1 MMKSYKE
8 VEGRFKRLTDLNGAL
23 AVLHWDSA
31 AMMPAG
37 GATARADQI
46 TALSM
51 VCHEMMVD
59 PSLAEL
65 MSEAEAEADKS
76 PDDFDNWRLAN
87 LTEMRRT
94 WRHAN
99 AVPSD
104 LVEALSQATSA
115 CEMVWRDARPDNDFA
130 RLQPLLSDLVSL
142 VQEVAAA
149 KSDALGVAPYDA
161 LLDEFDPG
169 TRSADIDPLFDDL
182 DIFLPEFLQK
192 VTDVQANGQQPEA
205 FAGSFAIADQRAL
218 AERLMHQLG
227 FDFDF
232 GRLDISHH
240 PFTGGV
246 PDDVRITTRYYED
259 DFTQSLMGVLHETGH
274 ALYERGLPA
283 QWRHQPVGLARG
295 MTMHESQSLI
305 IEMLACRS
313 EEFVRYL
320 TPLVRETF
328 SGSGPAWETE
338 NLVRLYRRVTP
349 GLIRVDADEVTYPAH
364 GILRYRLEKNLIS
377 GNLAVADLP
386 GAWNEAMQK
395 SLGLTPPDDRD
406 GVLQDIHWPSGAFG
420 YFPTYTLGAIA
431 AAQLFDAA
439 QSDNDA
445 VLTGLEQGDFEP
457 LLSWLRAHVHGQG
470 SLMSTQDLMIQ
481 ATKQP
486 LDIDI
491 YKAHLT
497 RRYLGHQD

>member
-1 MMKSYKE
+1 MMKSYNLI
-8 VEGRFKRLTDLNGAL
+8 EGRFKRLTDLNGAL

-46 TALSM
+46 TALSL

-59 PSLAEL
+59 PSLNDLLSKAEL
-65 MSEAEAEADKS
+65 ESDKS
-76 PDDFDNWRLAN
+76 PDDFDNWHLAN
-87 LTEMRRT
+87 LAEMRRM
-94 WRHAN
+94 WQHAN
-99 AVPSD
+99 AVPAD

-130 RLQPLLSDLVSL
+130 RLEPLLTHLVSL
-142 VQEVAAA
+142 VKEVAAV
-149 KSDALGVAPYDA
+149 KSEALGISPYDA

-169 TRSADIDPLFDDL
+169 TRSADIDPLFDGL
-182 DIFLPEFLQK
+182 DEFLPEFLQQ
-192 VTDVQANGQQPEA
+192 VNEQQSSGHQPEPLNGK
-205 FAGSFAIADQRAL
+205 FAVADQRAL
-218 AERLMHQLG
+218 AERLMNQLG

-232 GRLDISHH
+232 GRLDVSHH

-274 ALYERGLPA
+274 ALYERGLPS
-283 QWRHQPVGLARG
+283 QWRHQPVGAARG

-320 TPLVRETF
+320 TPLVKETF
-328 SGSGPAWETE
+328 GGSGPAWEAE
-338 NLVRLYRRVTP
+338 NLVRHYRRVQP

-364 GILRYRLEKNLIS
+364 VILRYRLEKNLIS
-377 GNLAVADLP
+377 GDLTVADLP

-420 YFPTYTLGAIA
+420 YFPTYTLGAMA

-439 QSDNDA
+439 QKDNDA
-445 VLTGLEQGDFEP
+445 VVIGLEHGDFGP
-457 LLSWLRAHVHGQG
+457 LLSWLRTHVHALG
-470 SLMSTQDLMIQ
+470 SLMSTKDLMIR
-481 ATKQP
+481 ATKKP
-486 LDIDI
+486 LDVEV

-497 RRYLGHQD
+497 KRYLGS

>member
-1 MMKSYKE
+1 MMKSYNE
-8 VEGRFKRLTDLNGAL
+8 LEGRFKRLTDLNGAL

-31 AMMPAG
+31 AIMPAG

-46 TALSM
+46 TALSL
-51 VCHEMMVD
+51 VCHDIMVD
-59 PSLAEL
+59 PSLADLLSKAET
-65 MSEAEAEADKS
+65 EAESSPAE
-76 PDDFDNWRLAN
+76 FDAWRLAN
-87 LTEMRRT
+87 LTEMRRL

-99 AVPSD
+99 AVPAD
-104 LVEALSQATSA
+104 LVEALSQTTSA
-115 CEMVWRDARPDNDFA
+115 CEMAWRDARPNNDFA
-130 RLQPLLSDLVSL
+130 ALAPLLADLVSL
-142 VQEVAAA
+142 VQQVATA
-149 KSDALGVAPYDA
+149 KSEALGVSPYDA

-182 DIFLPEFLQK
+182 DVFLPEFLQK
-192 VTDVQANGQQPEA
+192 VQEAQAKGSGPEPLSGP
-205 FAGSFAIADQRAL
+205 FALDDQRAL
-218 AERLMHQLG
+218 AEQLMLKLG

-232 GRLDISHH
+232 GRLDVSHH

-246 PDDVRITTRYYED
+246 PDDVRITTRYFED

-283 QWRHQPVGLARG
+283 QWRHQPVGVARG

-328 SGSGPAWETE
+328 GGSGPAWEAD
-338 NLVRLYRRVTP
+338 NLIRHYRQVEP

-364 GILRYRLEKNLIS
+364 VILRYRLEKSLIS
-377 GNLAVADLP
+377 GDLKVADLP

-395 SLGLTPPDDRD
+395 SLGLTPPDDSD

-420 YFPTYTLGAIA
+420 YFPTYTLGAMA
-431 AAQLFDAA
+431 AAQLFEAA
-439 QSDNDA
+439 QRDDEATVS
-445 VLTGLEQGDFEP
+445 GLEQGDFKP
-457 LLSWLRAHVHGQG
+457 LQIWLGDRVHSQG
-470 SLMSTQDLMIQ
+470 SLMSTQDMMLQ
-481 ATKQP
+481 ATGKK
-486 LDIDI
+486 LDVEI

-497 RRYLGHQD
+497 RRYLG

>member
-1 MMKSYKE
+1 MMKSYNQIE
-8 VEGRFKRLTDLNGAL
+8 RRFKRLTDLNGAL

-46 TALSM
+46 TALSL
-51 VCHEMMVD
+51 VCHDMMVD
-59 PSLAEL
+59 PSLNDLLSKAEL
-65 MSEAEAEADKS
+65 ESDKS
-76 PDDFDNWRLAN
+76 PEDFDNWHLAN
-87 LTEMRRT
+87 LAEMRRM
-94 WRHAN
+94 WQHAN

-130 RLQPLLSDLVSL
+130 RLEPLLTHLVSL
-142 VQEVAAA
+142 VKEVAVA
-149 KSDALGVAPYDA
+149 KSEALGISPYDA

-169 TRSADIDPLFDDL
+169 TRSADIDPLFDGL
-182 DIFLPEFLQK
+182 DVFLPEFLQQVK
-192 VTDVQANGQQPEA
+192 DVQSNGHQPEPLNGK
-205 FAGSFAIADQRAL
+205 FAVADQRAL
-218 AERLMHQLG
+218 AERLMNQLG

-232 GRLDISHH
+232 GRLDVSHH

-274 ALYERGLPA
+274 ALYERGLPS
-283 QWRHQPVGLARG
+283 QWRHQPVGAARG

-320 TPLVRETF
+320 TPLVKETF
-328 SGSGPAWETE
+328 GGSGPAWEAE
-338 NLVRLYRRVTP
+338 NLVRHYRRVQP

-364 GILRYRLEKNLIS
+364 VILRYRLEKSLIS
-377 GNLAVADLP
+377 GDLTVADLP
-386 GAWNEAMQK
+386 GAWNEAMQN

-420 YFPTYTLGAIA
+420 YFPTYTLGAMA

-439 QSDNDA
+439 QKDNDA
-445 VLTGLEQGDFEP
+445 VVIGLEHGDFGP
-457 LLSWLRAHVHGQG
+457 LLSWLRTHVHALG
-470 SLMSTQDLMIQ
+470 SLMSTQDLMIR
-481 ATKQP
+481 ATKKP
-486 LDIDI
+486 LDVEV

-497 RRYLGHQD
+497 KRYLGE

>member
-1 MMKSYKE
+1 MMKAYNE
-8 VEGRFKRLTDLNGAL
+8 TEGRFKRLTDLNGAL

-46 TALSM
+46 TALSL
-51 VCHEMMVD
+51 VCHDMMVD
-59 PSLAEL
+59 PALNDLLSRAEN
-65 MSEAEAEADKS
+65 EADS
-76 PDDFDNWRLAN
+76 NPDDFDNWHLAN
-87 LTEMRRT
+87 LAEMRRM

-99 AVPSD
+99 AVPAD

-130 RLQPLLSDLVSL
+130 RLEPLLSHLVSL
-142 VQEVAAA
+142 VREVATA
-149 KSDALGVAPYDA
+149 KSEALGISPYDA

-169 TRSADIDPLFDDL
+169 TRSIEIDPLFDGL
-182 DIFLPEFLQK
+182 DDFLPDFLAA
-192 VTDVQANGQQPEA
+192 VQDRQNSGPQPEPLS
-205 FAGSFAIADQRAL
+205 GKFAIADQRAL

-232 GRLDISHH
+232 GRLDVSHH

-259 DFTQSLMGVLHETGH
+259 NFTQSLMGVLHETGH

-283 QWRHQPVGLARG
+283 QWRHQPVGAARG

-320 TPLVRETF
+320 TPLVQDAF
-328 SGSGPAWETE
+328 KGKGPAWEAD
-338 NLVRLYRRVTP
+338 NLISHYRRVHP

-364 GILRYRLEKNLIS
+364 VILRYRLEKNLIS
-377 GNLAVADLP
+377 GDLSVADLP

-395 SLGLTPPDDRD
+395 SLGLKPPSDID

-420 YFPTYTLGAIA
+420 YFPTYTLGAMA

-439 QSDNDA
+439 VQENDG
-445 VLTGLEQGDFEP
+445 VLIGLEHGDFGP
-457 LLSWLRAHVHGQG
+457 LLTWLRTHVHALG
-470 SLMSTQDLMIQ
+470 SLMSTRDLMIR
-481 ATKQP
+481 ATKKP
-486 LDIDI
+486 LDVEI

-497 RRYLGHQD
+497 RRYLGD

>member
-1 MMKSYKE
+1 
-8 VEGRFKRLTDLNGAL
+8 
-23 AVLHWDSA
+23 
-31 AMMPAG
+31 
-37 GATARADQI
+37 
-46 TALSM
+46 
-51 VCHEMMVD
+51 
-59 PSLAEL
+59 
-65 MSEAEAEADKS
+65 
-76 PDDFDNWRLAN
+76 
-87 LTEMRRT
+87 
-94 WRHAN
+94 
-99 AVPSD
+99 
-104 LVEALSQATSA
+104 
-115 CEMVWRDARPDNDFA
+115 
-130 RLQPLLSDLVSL
+130 
-142 VQEVAAA
+142 
-149 KSDALGVAPYDA
+149 
-161 LLDEFDPG
+161 
-169 TRSADIDPLFDDL
+169 
-182 DIFLPEFLQK
+182 
-192 VTDVQANGQQPEA
+192 
-205 FAGSFAIADQRAL
+205 
-218 AERLMHQLG
+218 
-227 FDFDF
+227 
-232 GRLDISHH
+232 
-240 PFTGGV
+240 
-246 PDDVRITTRYYED
+246 
-259 DFTQSLMGVLHETGH
+259 
-274 ALYERGLPA
+274 
-283 QWRHQPVGLARG
+283 

-320 TPLVRETF
+320 TPLVKETF
-328 SGSGPAWETE
+328 GGSGPAWEAE
-338 NLVRLYRRVTP
+338 NLVRHYRRVQP

-364 GILRYRLEKNLIS
+364 VILRYRLEKNLIS
-377 GNLAVADLP
+377 GDLTVADLP

>member
-1 MMKSYKE
+1 MMKSYNQI
-8 VEGRFKRLTDLNGAL
+8 EGRFKRLTDLNGAL

-46 TALSM
+46 TALSL

-59 PSLAEL
+59 PSLNDLLSKAEL
-65 MSEAEAEADKS
+65 ESDKS
-76 PDDFDNWRLAN
+76 PDDFDNWHLAN
-87 LTEMRRT
+87 LAEMRRM
-94 WRHAN
+94 WQHAN

-130 RLQPLLSDLVSL
+130 RLEPLLTHLVSL
-142 VQEVAAA
+142 VKEVAAA
-149 KSDALGVAPYDA
+149 KSEALGISPYDA

-169 TRSADIDPLFDDL
+169 TRSADIDPLFDGL
-182 DIFLPEFLQK
+182 DVFLPEFLLQVK
-192 VTDVQANGQQPEA
+192 EAQSSGHQSEPLNGK
-205 FAGSFAIADQRAL
+205 FAVADQRAL
-218 AERLMHQLG
+218 AERLMNQLG

-232 GRLDISHH
+232 GRLDVSHH

-274 ALYERGLPA
+274 ALYERGLPS
-283 QWRHQPVGLARG
+283 QWRHQPVGAARG

-320 TPLVRETF
+320 TPLVKEAF
-328 SGSGPAWETE
+328 GGSGSAWEAE
-338 NLVRLYRRVTP
+338 NLVRHYRRVQP

-364 GILRYRLEKNLIS
+364 VILRYRLEKSLIS
-377 GNLAVADLP
+377 GDLTVADLP

-420 YFPTYTLGAIA
+420 YFPTYTLGAMS

-439 QSDNDA
+439 QRDNDA
-445 VLTGLEQGDFEP
+445 VVIGLEHGDFGP
-457 LLSWLRAHVHGQG
+457 LLSWLRTHVHALG
-470 SLMSTQDLMIQ
+470 SLMSTRDLMVR
-481 ATKQP
+481 ATKKP
-486 LDIDI
+486 LDVEV

-497 RRYLGHQD
+497 KRYLGG